1 MESVVTFRIGQNHF
15 GVPIRIVKWIV
26 DVENVFS
33 VTMMPEYVLGEIE
46 QNRDLYFLVC
56 LERLLGL
63 GVCGRDPVGKSAI
76 IVGIADREFAIL
88 VDEIEKIE
96 EMEQV
101 RNKEDKIEFVKD
113 NDTVVEILKDS
124 FFTQLHHIPTI
135 KPSFQKQKEELLQEQ
150 TQERDE
156 QSFLLFFVG
165 EELFGIDAAMVE
177 FVEVIEDAKKGVAIP
192 KEFFMEGIYIVKNR
206 LMYLLNLAKYLKLS
220 PKSIENILVIR
231 EQNSYLGIG
240 VGEISNI
247 VSVAKE
253 DLNFTKADDMSC
265 CFFLYGDKVVT
276 VLQDSYFYKL
286 CEEYGIISHKQ
297 DSTKNRSGGETKEFV
312 IIGVGQE
319 ELALPMEEIVSLHE
333 LDEVHITKS
342 LEHKEALEGIVAID
356 AASYL
361 LFDLERM
368 VKNKANEEDFLILVM
383 RSSENGKIFEY
394 ALRIRDIKQ
403 IIQVDV
409 KDVYEVYSQEE
420 QFIKG
425 TVNLGKKVYN
435 ILNTRW
441 IIRRLKEEHEK

>member
-1 MESVVTFRIGQNHF
+1 MESVVTFRIGQSHF

-26 DVENVFS
+26 DVEKIFP
-33 VTMMPEYVLGEIE
+33 VTMMPEYILGEIE
-46 QNRDLYFLVC
+46 QNGDLYFLVC
-56 LERLLGL
+56 LERLLAIGT
-63 GVCGRDPVGKSAI
+63 CKSDPVGKSAI
-76 IVGIADREFAIL
+76 ILGVGDREFAIL

-101 RNKEDKIEFVKD
+101 RNREDKIEFVKD

-124 FFTQLHHIPTI
+124 FFTQLHHIPAI
-135 KPSFQKQKEELLQEQ
+135 KPNFHKQKEELLQEQ

-165 EELFGIDAAMVE
+165 EELFGIDAAIVE
-177 FVEVIEDAKKGVAIP
+177 FVEVIEDAKKGVQIP
-192 KEFFMEGIYIVKNR
+192 KEPFLEGVYIVKNR

-220 PKSIENILVIR
+220 PVGIENILVIR
-231 EQNSYLGIG
+231 EHNSYLGIG

-247 VSVAKE
+247 ASVAKDE
-253 DLNFTKADDMSC
+253 LNFTKADDVSC
-265 CFFLYGDKVVT
+265 CFFLYGDRVVT
-276 VLQDSYFYKL
+276 VLQNSYFHAL
-286 CEEYGIISHKQ
+286 CKEYGIISHKQ
-297 DSTKNRSGGETKEFV
+297 DNKQKRGGGETKEFV
-312 IIGVGQE
+312 IVGVGQE
-319 ELALPMEEIVSLHE
+319 ELALPMEEIASLHE
-333 LDEVHITKS
+333 LDEVHITRS

-368 VKNKANEEDFLILVM
+368 VENKADEEGSLILVM
-383 RSSENGKIFEY
+383 RSTEDGKIFEY

-403 IIQVDV
+403 IIQADV
-409 KDVYEVYSQEE
+409 RDVYEVYSQEE

-441 IIRRLKEEHEK
+441 IIQRLKEEHEK

>member
-1 MESVVTFRIGQNHF
+1 MESVVTFRIGQSHF

-26 DVENVFS
+26 DVEKVFP
-33 VTMMPEYVLGEIE
+33 VTMMPEFILGEIE
-46 QNRDLYFLVC
+46 QNGDLYFLVC

-63 GVCGRDPVGKSAI
+63 GSCTSDPVGKSAI
-76 IVGIADREFAIL
+76 IVGVGDREFAIL

-113 NDTVVEILKDS
+113 SDTVIEILKDS

-135 KPSFQKQKEELLQEQ
+135 KPNFHKQKEELLQEQ

-165 EELFGIDAAMVE
+165 EELFGIDAAIVE
-177 FVEVIEDAKKGVAIP
+177 FVEVIDDAKKGVAIP
-192 KEFFMEGIYIVKNR
+192 KEPFMEGVYIVKNR
-206 LMYLLNLAKYLKLS
+206 LMYVLNLAKYLKFPS
-220 PKSIENILVIR
+220 KRVENILIIK

-247 VSVAKE
+247 ASVAKE
-253 DLNFTKADDMSC
+253 DLNFTKADAMSC
-265 CFFLYGDKVVT
+265 CFFLYDDKVVT
-276 VLQDSYFYKL
+276 VLKNSYFHKL

-297 DSTKNRSGGETKEFV
+297 DNKQRRGSSETKEFV

-319 ELALPMEEIVSLHE
+319 ELALPMEEIASLHE
-333 LDEVHITKS
+333 LEEVHITRS

-361 LFDLERM
+361 LFDLEKM
-368 VKNKANEEDFLILVM
+368 VKKKVDEEGSLILVM
-383 RSSENGKIFEY
+383 RSTEENRIFEY

-403 IIQVDV
+403 IIQADA
-409 KDVYEVYSQEE
+409 KEVYEVYSDEE

-425 TVNLGKKVYN
+425 TVNVGKKVYN

-441 IIRRLKEEHEK
+441 IIQRLKEEHEK